1 MPDITGSAVAGL
13 IAALT
18 ATTILG
24 AAKWIHLKY
33 LQRLDVKQIREVL
46 TTGRKRVMESKE
58 TFYHGMGATVPGDVL
73 RAAQYNLIIKQ
84 LRVALDHTTSKLPY
98 AKRKDIFNA
107 LDWYHVESLYATK
120 DKRDNPVFV
129 DLPVGS
135 WPTTEMQESQ
145 AVDKFKRLESIKWLK
160 LKPYTSA

>member
-1 MPDITGSAVAGL
+1 MAGL

-33 LQRLDVKQIREVL
+33 LQRLDAKQIREVL
-46 TTGRKRVMESKE
+46 TDGRRRVLEAKK
-58 TFYHGMGATVPGDVL
+58 TFNRNMNATFPGDML
-73 RAAQYNLIIKQ
+73 RAAQYNLMIKQ
-84 LRVALDHTTSKLPY
+84 LRVALDHTTSNLSY
-98 AKRKDIFNA
+98 AKRKGIFDA
-107 LDWYHVESLYATK
+107 LDWYHVKSLYATK
-120 DKRDNPVFV
+120 DERDNPVFR
-129 DLPVGS
+129 DLPDGS

>member
-1 MPDITGSAVAGL
+1 MAGL

-33 LQRLDVKQIREVL
+33 LQRLDVKQLQEVL
-46 TTGRKRVMESKE
+46 TDGRRRVLEAKE
-58 TFYHGMGATVPGDVL
+58 TFNHNMDATLPGDML
-73 RAAQYNLIIKQ
+73 RAAQYNLMIKQ
-84 LRVALDHTTSKLPY
+84 LRIALDHTTSNLFY
-98 AKRKDIFNA
+98 AKRKRIFDA
-107 LDWYHVESLYATK
+107 LDWYHVEFLYATR
-120 DKRDNPVFV
+120 DKRDNPVFR
-129 DLPVGS
+129 DLPDGS
-135 WPTTEMQESQ
+135 WPGTEIQESQ